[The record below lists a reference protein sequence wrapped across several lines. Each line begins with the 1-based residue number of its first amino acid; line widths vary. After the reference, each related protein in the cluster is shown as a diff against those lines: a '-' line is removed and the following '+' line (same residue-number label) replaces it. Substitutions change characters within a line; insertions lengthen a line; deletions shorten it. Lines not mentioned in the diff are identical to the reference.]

1 MVLDVLPPAVF
12 VLVAAA
18 LAGVLPR
25 RPAHAVGLLAT
36 GTAASLSWLAPDG
49 AHLQVTLFGAFDAV
63 LFNVDEFSRLMGL
76 IFGFIGA
83 AAVLYSYYSG
93 AESRQTAFALAYVGV
108 SIATVY
114 AGDWLTLIFFWELM
128 AIFSTLLVWHYGGRA
143 VRAGYRYAILHGI
156 GGSLLLAAI
165 VWLLADPATAAG
177 DAGGLVFSP
186 YVDGATGGMLA
197 ADSVVPGL
205 LAAVGI
211 GVNVGFIGLHA
222 WLPDTYP
229 RPHIAASVFLC
240 VFTTKTG
247 VYGMFRAFP
256 DGHLWIAY
264 MGGAMAVF
272 GAFVALLQKD
282 MRRLLSYHIQSQVGY
297 MVAGV
302 GLGGLAVGHTASDP
316 GEYAALATAGA
327 FGHVFNHIL
336 YKALLFMAVGVI
348 IYRTGQEHLGD
359 IGGLWRRMPLTAGVF
374 TVAALSIAGFPFFNG
389 FVSKGMIIGAADKKE
404 LELLR
409 GLLLL
414 GGVGTFLSFI
424 KLGYFAFV
432 EGEYDGTVRDANR
445 GQGVAMGVVA
455 GLCILFGVFP
465 DLLFELLPQEQLE
478 SELKYTTFTVP
489 HLAEGVGLGA
499 VGLVGFA
506 LLRGP
511 LHRVGR
517 IPDIDFVYN
526 RVFFY
531 GGRSTVAA
539 VTELFGAVDRAV
551 VRFVRLCLWA
561 GANPT
566 VAVLRASRYLPE
578 SLRPRLG
585 DERPPADGGTPSRL
599 YLRAG
604 VGTSVLLLAA
614 VLTLFLLV
622 AL

>member
-1 MVLDVLPPAVF
+1 MVLDLLPPAVF
-12 VLVAAA
+12 VLAAAA

-25 RPAHAVGLLAT
+25 RPAHAVGLVGT
-36 GTAASLSWLAPDG
+36 GTAAALSWLAPQG
-49 AHLQVTLFGAFDAV
+49 AHLQVTLFGAFDAI

-83 AAVLYSYYSG
+83 AAVLYSYHSG
-93 AESRQTAFALAYVGV
+93 AQSRQTAFALSYVGV

-128 AIFSTLLVWHYGGRA
+128 AVFSTLLVWHYGGRA

-186 YVDGATGGMLA
+186 YVEGTDGGMLA

-247 VYGMFRAFP
+247 VYGMYRAFP

-302 GLGGLAVGHTASDP
+302 GLSGAAIGHTATKP
-316 GEYAALATAGA
+316 GEYASLATAGA

-389 FVSKGMIIGAADKKE
+389 FVSKGMIIGAADKKQ
-404 LELLR
+404 LELLW

-432 EGEYDGTVRDANR
+432 EGDYEGTVRDANL
-445 GQGVAMGVVA
+445 GQGVAMGTVA
-455 GLCILFGVFP
+455 GLCVLFGVFP
-465 DLLFELLPQEQLE
+465 DLLFDLLPQEQLQAE
-478 SELKYTTFTVP
+478 YKYTTFTIP

-499 VGLVGFA
+499 IGLVAFA
-506 LLRGP
+506 ILRGP

-517 IPDIDFVYN
+517 VPDVDFLYN
-526 RVFFY
+526 RTFFY
-531 GGRSTVAA
+531 GGRGLVVA

-551 VRFVRLCLWA
+551 VRVVRFCYWA

-566 VAVLRASRYLPE
+566 LLALRVSRRLPE
-578 SLRPRLG
+578 SLRPAL
-585 DERPPADGGTPSRL
+585 DEEHPADGGRPSRL

-604 VGTSVLLLAA
+604 VGTSVLVLAA
-614 VLTLFLLV
+614 VLTLFLVL